1 MKKNG
6 KVNSLSLSGLTE
18 FDLDFDSLD
27 RIKSEDEQKQ
37 QMYKDK
43 YGDDWFME
51 YCYGEGIF
59 DRDEDCYDSYM
70 KGINT
75 AIYYGCWS
83 SVSGNSKYVML
94 VPKMQEDR
102 MHELYGD
109 KYEELKNHPAAD
121 PRIIE
126 LLINDAI
133 KTGKWRELPDELQE
147 EYHKRVDK
155 K

>member
-1 MKKNG
+1 MKNDKA
-6 KVNSLSLSGLTE
+6 NSLSLSGLTE
-18 FDLDFDSLD
+18 FDLDFDRLD
-27 RIKSEDEQKQ
+27 QIDAEREQKQ

-43 YGDDWFME
+43 YGDDWYIRYLHE
-51 YCYGEGIF
+51 EGIITGG
-59 DRDEDCYDSYM
+59 DYDTYAKSV
-70 KGINT
+70 NT
-75 AIYYGCWS
+75 AIYYGCWA

-126 LLINDAI
+126 LLIADAI
-133 KTGKWRELPDELQE
+133 KTGKWKELPDELQE
-147 EYHKRVDK
+147 EYHKRVDVE
-155 K
+155 